1 MRFQFTI
8 ALALIAASL
17 AGCKQRADSLP
28 VASAPAAAQ
37 LDTGPNAPIKTA
49 IEAHLSHNGNL
60 KLDSFDMEVKQ
71 VTFDG
76 DHAKAQVE
84 FHAKSEGGTMQLTY
98 ALAKQNG
105 QWSVVESTPNG
116 SNFSHPGANTGQV
129 PAAGGKTGDDSSV
142 FQTLDKLHEGKG
154 GPGQNLPPGHPPVA
168 PATKNKQP

>member
-1 MRFQFTI
+1 MRFKFTI
-8 ALALIAASL
+8 ALALFAASF
-17 AGCKQRADSLP
+17 AGCKQRVDSVP
-28 VASAPAAAQ
+28 VASAPAAPA

-76 DHAKAQVE
+76 NHAKAQVE
-84 FHAKSEGGTMQLTY
+84 FHAKSGGGTMQLTY
-98 ALAKQNG
+98 ALAKQDG
-105 QWSVVESTPNG
+105 QWAVVESTPNG
-116 SNFSHPGANTGQV
+116 SNFSHPGPDTGQM

-142 FQTLDKLHEGKG
+142 FQTLDKLHGGKG
-154 GPGQNLPPGHPPVA
+154 APSQNLPPGHPPVA